1 MPQYGYPTP
10 PLVGGTQ
17 AVQNAIFE
25 NYVFQSGIYDP
36 EHSAILTYKYPQYY
50 LTTLLDKLGAAEPV
64 AQDVFSWSIM
74 DRTRIG
80 AAITSAV
87 TTGSPNTGL
96 FTINTA
102 VTGTGASQVG
112 YYQVGDVVQI
122 NNSRVQGLVNAIG
135 VSGGFQQLNLTKL
148 DPTGSNPNW
157 AAADIANGFVIGH
170 LYSAFAEGSTGPAGR
185 VFLPYEDFNYTQILR
200 SSLKITGSEMSNRT
214 LLGDGR
220 SWYFTAEDIML
231 REFARSRELL
241 IMFGQ
246 KTPASAPYSS
256 ATRTSRGILDWVLSQ
271 GIVNTYSSN
280 PGVSESDLVNQ
291 IQSLLPEGGSSEYL
305 VLCGSTFLSRIQ
317 MALKDYAVHGID
329 YGALGKNM
337 AGLDFQGYKFA
348 GKTLYFAYYC
358 LFDDPQVLNYL
369 STPTATAINYRDF
382 SLWLDLGTDA
392 GGTRLLKL
400 KYKANGDV
408 QRKFVHKIIPG
419 MIDFNGTGPDGGIA
433 ANSFDGVEVQVLSEI
448 GLELRLPNRFGVLR
462 ANS

>member
-17 AVQNAIFE
+17 AVSNAIFE
-25 NYVFQSGIYDP
+25 GYVFQSGIYDP
-36 EHSAILTYKYPQYY
+36 EHSKILTYKYPQYY

-64 AQDVFSWSIM
+64 AQGVFSWSIM
-74 DRTRIG
+74 DRTRVG
-80 AAITSAV
+80 ASITSAV
-87 TTGSPNTGL
+87 TTGSPTTGL
-96 FTINTA
+96 FSTSVP

-112 YYQVGDVVQI
+112 YYLVGDVVQI
-122 NNSRVQGLVNAIG
+122 NNSRVQGLVNAVG

-148 DPTGSNPNW
+148 DPTGAAPNW
-157 AAADIANGFVIGH
+157 GAGDIANGFVLGRMT
-170 LYSAFAEGSTGPAGR
+170 SAFAEGSTGPSGR

-200 SSLKITGSEMSNRT
+200 SSMKITGSEMSNRT

-220 SWYFTAEDIML
+220 SWYFTVEDILMK
-231 REFARSRELL
+231 EFARDRELL

-246 KTPASAPYSS
+246 KTPATSPYS
-256 ATRTSRGILDWVLSQ
+256 ATTRTSRGIIDWVLGQ
-271 GIVNTYSSN
+271 GVVNTYSST
-280 PGVSESDLVNQ
+280 PGVSEADLQNQ
-291 IQSLLPEGGSSEYL
+291 IQLLLPEGGSAEYL
-305 VLCGSTFLSRIQ
+305 VLCGSTFLSRVQI
-317 MALKDYAVHGID
+317 ALKDYAVHGVD
-329 YGALGKNM
+329 YGALGRNM

-358 LFDDPQVLNYL
+358 LFDDPQILNYL
-369 STPTATAINYRDF
+369 STPSATAINYRDF

-433 ANSFDGVEVQVLSEI
+433 ANSFDGVEVQLLSEI
-448 GLELRLPNRFGVLR
+448 GLELRLPNRFGILR
-462 ANS
+462 AAS